1 MAILNKIR
9 SKSIFLIIIIALALF
24 AFIFSSILD
33 SGGFSADKQNRI
45 ATINGEN
52 IDREAFAVKVEAQ
65 SRRLGPNAT
74 NTRAVNTVWD
84 EEVNRVLLEEQY
96 EELGIQVGKD
106 RTQELLKQS
115 LQNDTRFQ
123 DADGFYSEAKMQ
135 EFIAT
140 LKESRNPAD
149 YQSWLV
155 FEESLRN
162 QERQDI
168 YFNLVKAGMGATL
181 KDGEVA
187 YKLDANTVDIQ
198 FVQIPYTT
206 IPDEEV
212 TVSKEEIQSYIN
224 AHSEDY
230 KTEATRSIRF
240 VKFKEEPS
248 LEDEN
253 ELSAALAKLKT
264 ERSSYNGATQTNE
277 TLPGFAQTED
287 IEDFVAENSDLP
299 YQDRWFFKKDLPETI
314 ADTLF
319 NLGEGAIYGPYK
331 DQGYMKLT
339 RVIETRQLYD
349 SLMTRHILFAYQGAQ
364 RSQEARTK
372 EEAQSLADSVFN
384 VLKSNKSKFG
394 ELAAQFS
401 SDASNKD
408 NGGELIPFNAGM
420 SFAQEFK
427 DFVMNNTIG
436 SMEVVETDFGF
447 HIIDI
452 LDKKNQQKAM
462 KVATVAKEILPS
474 DKTISEVYNT
484 TQKFEIAAND
494 GDFQEAATAS
504 NLTVR
509 PVTSIR
515 AMDETLPGEG
525 SQRSVIQWA
534 FEEDAKVGDI
544 KRFQVNDG
552 YLVAQITR
560 RAKKGTKSVEDV
572 SPVVTPII
580 RNERKAEI
588 IKAKISGTDL
598 NAIAQSQ
605 GQTVKTAGAISMKN
619 PTISG
624 AGNEPKVVGAA
635 FGLKEGEV
643 SEPIAGVRG
652 VYVVKVTKVTEAPE
666 LENYATYANQEA
678 QSARGAVNQKVL
690 AALKSAADIEDNRAN
705 FY

>member
-33 SGGFSADKQNRI
+33 SGGFNADKQNRI
-45 ATINGEN
+45 ASINGEN
-52 IDREAFAVKVEAQ
+52 IDRESFAAKVEAQ
-65 SRRLGPNAT
+65 SRRLGPNVS

-84 EEVNRVLLEEQY
+84 QEVNRVLLEEQY
-96 EELGIQVGKD
+96 DELGIQVGKD

-115 LQNDTRFQ
+115 LQNDARFQ

-140 LKESRNPAD
+140 LKESRNPGD
-149 YQSWLV
+149 YQSWLI
-155 FEESLRN
+155 FEEGLRN
-162 QERQDI
+162 QEKEDI
-168 YFNLVKAGMGATL
+168 YFNLIKAGVGATL

-187 YKLDANTVDIQ
+187 YKLDANNVDIQ
-198 FVQIPYTT
+198 FVQVPYTS
-206 IPDEEV
+206 IPDDEVEV
-212 TVSKEEIQSYIN
+212 TKEQIQSYIN
-224 AHSEDY
+224 EHSEDY

-253 ELSAALAKLKT
+253 ELSTELAKLKL
-264 ERSSYNGATQTNE
+264 ERTSYNGATQTTE
-277 TLPGFAQTED
+277 TLPGFAQTEN
-287 IEDFVAENSDLP
+287 IEDFILENSDLP
-299 YQDRWFFKKDLPETI
+299 YQDRWFFKKELPVSI

-319 NLGEGAIYGPYK
+319 ALSEGAVYGPYK
-331 DQGYMKLT
+331 DQGYMKLS
-339 RVIETRQLYD
+339 RIVETRQLYD
-349 SLMTRHILFAYQGAQ
+349 SLMTRHILFPYQGAQ
-364 RSQEARTK
+364 RSQETRTK
-372 EEAQSLADSVFN
+372 EEAQSLADSVYN
-384 VLKSNKSKFG
+384 VVRRNKSKFG

-408 NGGELIPFNAGM
+408 KGGELIPFNAGM
-420 SFAQEFK
+420 NFAQEFK
-427 DFVMNNTIG
+427 AFVMDNPVG

-452 LDKKNQQKAM
+452 LDKKNRQKAM
-462 KVATVAKEILPS
+462 KVATVAKEIVAS
-474 DKTISEVYNT
+474 DKTISSVYNT

-494 GDFQEAATAS
+494 GDFQEAATES

-534 FEEDAKVGDI
+534 FEEETKVGDI
-544 KRFQVNDG
+544 KRFQTNDG
-552 YLVAQITR
+552 YLVAQVTR
-560 RAKKGTKSVEDV
+560 RTKKGTKRVEDV
-572 SPVVTPII
+572 SAVVTPLI
-580 RNERKAEI
+580 RNERKAEM
-588 IKAKISGTDL
+588 IKAKISGSDL
-598 NAIAQSQ
+598 DAIAQAQ
-605 GQTVKTAGAISMKN
+605 GQVVKSAGAISMKN

-652 VYVVKVTKVTEAPE
+652 VYVVKVTKVTEAPV
-666 LENYATYANQEA
+666 LENYASYAGQEA
-678 QSARGAVNQKVL
+678 QSARAAINQKVL
-690 AALKSAADIEDNRAN
+690 GALKEAADIEDNRAT

>member
-33 SGGFSADKQNRI
+33 SGGFNADKQNRI
-45 ATINGEN
+45 ASINGEN
-52 IDREAFAVKVEAQ
+52 IDRESFAAKVEAQ
-65 SRRLGPNAT
+65 SRRLGPNVS

-84 EEVNRVLLEEQY
+84 QEVNRVLLEEQY
-96 EELGIQVGKD
+96 DELGIQVGKD

-115 LQNDTRFQ
+115 LQNDARFQ

-140 LKESRNPAD
+140 LKESRNPGD
-149 YQSWLV
+149 YQSWLI
-155 FEESLRN
+155 FEEGLRN
-162 QERQDI
+162 QEKEDI
-168 YFNLVKAGMGATL
+168 YFNLIKAGVGATL

-187 YKLDANTVDIQ
+187 YKLDANNVDIQ
-198 FVQIPYTT
+198 FVQVPYTS

-212 TVSKEEIQSYIN
+212 EVTKEQIQSYIN
-224 AHSEDY
+224 DHSDDY

-253 ELSAALAKLKT
+253 ELSTELAKLKL
-264 ERSSYNGATQTNE
+264 ERRSYNGATQTTE
-277 TLPGFAQTED
+277 TLPGFAQTEN
-287 IEDFVAENSDLP
+287 IEDFVLENSDLP
-299 YQDRWFFKKDLPETI
+299 YQDRWFFKKELPVSI

-319 NLGEGAIYGPYK
+319 ALNEGAVYGPYK

-339 RVIETRQLYD
+339 RIVETRQLYD

-364 RSQEARTK
+364 RSQETRTK
-372 EEAQSLADSVFN
+372 EEAQSLADSVYN
-384 VLKSNKSKFG
+384 VVRRNKSKFG

-408 NGGELIPFNAGM
+408 KGGELIPFNAGM
-420 SFAQEFK
+420 NFAQEFK
-427 DFVMNNTIG
+427 EFVMDNPIG

-452 LDKKNQQKAM
+452 LDKKNRQKAM
-462 KVATVAKEILPS
+462 KVATVAKEIVAS
-474 DKTISEVYNT
+474 DKTISSVYNT

-494 GDFQEAATAS
+494 GDFQEVATES

-534 FEEDAKVGDI
+534 FEEETKVGDI
-544 KRFQVNDG
+544 KRFQTNDG
-552 YLVAQITR
+552 YLVAQVTR
-560 RAKKGTKSVEDV
+560 RTKKGTKRVEDV
-572 SPVVTPII
+572 SAVVTPLI
-580 RNERKAEI
+580 RNERKAEM
-588 IKAKISGTDL
+588 IKAKISGSNLD
-598 NAIAQSQ
+598 AIAQAQ
-605 GQTVKTAGAISMKN
+605 GQVVKSAGAISMKN

-652 VYVVKVTKVTEAPE
+652 VYVVKVTKVTEAPV
-666 LENYATYANQEA
+666 LENYASYAGQEA
-678 QSARGAVNQKVL
+678 QSARAAINQKVL
-690 AALKSAADIEDNRAN
+690 GALKEAADIEDNRAT

>member
-33 SGGFSADKQNRI
+33 SGGFNADKQNRI
-45 ATINGEN
+45 ASINGEN
-52 IDREAFAVKVEAQ
+52 IDRESFAAKVEAQ
-65 SRRLGPNAT
+65 SRRMGPNVS

-84 EEVNRVLLEEQY
+84 QEVNRVLLEEQY
-96 EELGIQVGKD
+96 DELGIQVGKD

-115 LQNDTRFQ
+115 LQNDARFQ

-140 LKESRNPAD
+140 LKESRNPGD
-149 YQSWLV
+149 YQSWLI
-155 FEESLRN
+155 FEEGLRN
-162 QERQDI
+162 QEKQDI
-168 YFNLVKAGMGATL
+168 YFNLIKAGVGATL

-187 YKLDANTVDIQ
+187 YKLDANNVDVQ
-198 FVQIPYTT
+198 FVQVPYTS

-212 TVSKEEIQSYIN
+212 EVTKEQIQSYIN
-224 AHSEDY
+224 DHSEDY

-253 ELSAALAKLKT
+253 ELRAELAKLKL
-264 ERSSYNGATQTNE
+264 ERSSYNGATKTTE
-277 TLPGFAQTED
+277 TLPGFAQTEN
-287 IEDFVAENSDLP
+287 IEDFILENSDLP
-299 YQDRWFFKKDLPETI
+299 YQDRWFFKKELPASI
-314 ADTLF
+314 ADTLLAL
-319 NLGEGAIYGPYK
+319 NEGAVYGPYK
-331 DQGYMKLT
+331 DQGYMKLS
-339 RVIETRQLYD
+339 RIVETRQLYD

-364 RSQEARTK
+364 RSQETRTK
-372 EEAQSLADSVFN
+372 EEAQSLADSVYN
-384 VLKSNKSKFG
+384 VVRRNKSKFG
-394 ELAAQFS
+394 ELATQFS

-408 NGGELIPFNAGM
+408 KGGELIPFNAGM
-420 SFAQEFK
+420 NFAQEFK
-427 DFVMNNTIG
+427 EFVMDNPIG
-436 SMEVVETDFGF
+436 SIEVVETDFGF

-452 LDKKNQQKAM
+452 LDKKNRQKAM
-462 KVATVAKEILPS
+462 KVATVAKEIVAS
-474 DKTISEVYNT
+474 DKTISSVYNT

-494 GDFQEAATAS
+494 GDFQEAATES

-525 SQRSVIQWA
+525 SQRSVVQWA
-534 FEEDAKVGDI
+534 FEEETKVGDI
-544 KRFQVNDG
+544 KRFQTNDG
-552 YLVAQITR
+552 YLVAQVTR
-560 RAKKGTKSVEDV
+560 RAKKGTKRVEDV
-572 SPVVTPII
+572 SAVVTPLI
-580 RNERKAEI
+580 RNERKAEM
-588 IKAKISGTDL
+588 IKAKISGSDL
-598 NAIAQSQ
+598 DAIAQAQ
-605 GQTVKTAGAISMKN
+605 GQVVKSAGAISMKN

-652 VYVVKVTKVTEAPE
+652 VYVVKVTKVTEAPV
-666 LENYATYANQEA
+666 LENYASYAGQEA
-678 QSARGAVNQKVL
+678 QSARAAINQKVL
-690 AALKSAADIEDNRAN
+690 GALKEAADIEDNRAT